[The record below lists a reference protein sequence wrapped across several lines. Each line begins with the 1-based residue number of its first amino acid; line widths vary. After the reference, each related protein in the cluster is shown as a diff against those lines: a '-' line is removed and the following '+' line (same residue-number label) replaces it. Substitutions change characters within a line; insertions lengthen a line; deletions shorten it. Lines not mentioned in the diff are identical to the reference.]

1 MIPILITFSEAVTVT
16 GTPQLT
22 LETGTN
28 DASVNYA
35 TGSGSSILTFYYT
48 VAAGHASSDLDYISN
63 SALALNG
70 GTIKDAAGN
79 NATLTLA
86 SPGATGSLAANKALV
101 VDNANPR
108 DQQEA
113 ARNEMD
119 PPKKTKLKV
128 QSDKNPG
135 MM

>member
-1 MIPILITFSEAVTVT
+1 MCLGGGGGYIPPQPKKAPEAQP
-16 GTPQLT
+16 GP
-22 LETGTN
+22 
-28 DASVNYA
+28 
-35 TGSGSSILTFYYT
+35 
-48 VAAGHASSDLDYISN
+48 
-63 SALALNG
+63 
-70 GTIKDAAGN
+70 
-79 NATLTLA
+79 A
-86 SPGATGSLAANKALV
+86 SPPDMINNQI